1 MNAKKPSDSISFLW
15 LTCSRRVRSWNW
27 LWACLRTL
35 ISVLYNLQPPLTTT
49 PQQPTAN
56 NHRDYPPFGHLCQ
69 LIYIEIHH
77 NPQLTFP
84 RPQNR
89 T

>member
-1 MNAKKPSDSISFLW
+1 MARALEWISSSPGLCKFVAL
-15 LTCSRRVRSWNW
+15 
-27 LWACLRTL
+27 
-35 ISVLYNLQPPLTTT
+35 LYSPQPPLTTT

-56 NHRDYPPFGHLCQ
+56 NHHDYPPFGHPHQ

-89 T
+89 TQHNSIEQ